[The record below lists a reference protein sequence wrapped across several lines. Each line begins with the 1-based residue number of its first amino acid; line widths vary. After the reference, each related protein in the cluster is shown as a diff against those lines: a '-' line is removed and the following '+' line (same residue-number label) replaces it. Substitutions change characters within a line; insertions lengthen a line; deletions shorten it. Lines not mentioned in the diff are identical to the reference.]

1 MQGSE
6 IDKDDFEVTAIYSD
20 EMTKQLS
27 NDEYEIDQTI
37 IPNSGTVFNL
47 KFTYTDKKTGEV
59 IEKNKA
65 LNIAGTIELT
75 SSMVDNGVVDA
86 ITGKP
91 IVLNKGN
98 VEIPETIFYKG
109 IMPSETGFR
118 FSSGL

>member
-59 IEKNKA
+59 IEKIR
-65 LNIAGTIELT
+65 L
-75 SSMVDNGVVDA
+75 
-86 ITGKP
+86 
-91 IVLNKGN
+91 
-98 VEIPETIFYKG
+98 
-109 IMPSETGFR
+109 
-118 FSSGL
+118 